1 MTADVT
7 TDVRAAEK
15 RIIELE
21 TRLAFQDDTIDDL
34 SRTIAG
40 QQRQIDDLTRMVKII
55 NKQIKSLPQG
65 ISSNPADE
73 PPPPH
78 Y

>member
-1 MTADVT
+1 METSEA
-7 TDVRAAEK
+7 

-21 TRLAFQDDTIDDL
+21 TRLAFQDDTIQQL
-34 SRTIAG
+34 SDTLAT
-40 QQRQIDDLTRMVKII
+40 QQQQLDNLTRMVKII
-55 NKQIKSLPQG
+55 NKQLKSLPQDLG
-65 ISSNPADE
+65 GGAGEE

>member
-1 MTADVT
+1 MTFS
-7 TDVRAAEK
+7 EEQ
-15 RIIELE
+15 IIELE
-21 TRLAFQDDTIDDL
+21 SRLAFQDDSIEQL
-34 SRTIAG
+34 SETVAR

-55 NKQIKSLPQG
+55 NKQLKSTSQDSGP
-65 ISSNPADE
+65 STADE